1 MGFFSPS
8 IETDDTAAPEPGDQ
22 TARRA
27 GVAAR
32 RARTMRGRSST
43 ILAGDAA
50 QGGGESAGAP
60 APRTQTATNGGAAGR
75 NVGGVA
81 ARRGGN
87 IFTNLTLGV
96 S

>member
-1 MGFFSPS
+1 MGFFSPQ
-8 IETDDTAAPEPGDQ
+8 IETDDTPAPEPGDQ

-32 RARTMRGRSST
+32 RARSRRGRSST

-50 QGGGESAGAP
+50 QNPAEAGGAP
-60 APRTQTATNGGAAGR
+60 QSRTVTATNGPAAGR

-81 ARRGGN
+81 PRRNGN

>member
-1 MGFFSPS
+1 MGFLSPK
-8 IETDDTAAPEPGDQ
+8 IEMDDTPAPEPGDQ

-32 RARTMRGRSST
+32 RARSMRGRSST

-50 QGGGESAGAP
+50 QPDTGA
-60 APRTQTATNGGAAGR
+60 AQPRTQTATNGPAAGR

-81 ARRGGN
+81 PRRGGN
-87 IFTNLTLGV
+87 IFTNLTMGV
-96 S
+96 A